1 MQIGELALA
10 TGASARALRHY
21 EQAGL
26 ISSERAHNGY
36 RVYGERA
43 AVRVGNIRRLLAA
56 GLTLEDVRTFLPCL
70 DGDVTAGPPSAEAL
84 RIARERLAVLEG
96 RIAAQSEVRDRLA
109 AALEGAGAGLARSL
123 APEQAGADAAVD
135 AAAGGRRGRAADAAA
150 VTGAA
155 AVRPSG

>member
-1 MQIGELALA
+1 MLIGELALA

-109 AALEGAGAGLARSL
+109 AALEGTGPGL
-123 APEQAGADAAVD
+123 APEAGPPPPAPSAPERSRTAPVAGTAV
-135 AAAGGRRGRAADAAA
+135 
-150 VTGAA
+150 AA